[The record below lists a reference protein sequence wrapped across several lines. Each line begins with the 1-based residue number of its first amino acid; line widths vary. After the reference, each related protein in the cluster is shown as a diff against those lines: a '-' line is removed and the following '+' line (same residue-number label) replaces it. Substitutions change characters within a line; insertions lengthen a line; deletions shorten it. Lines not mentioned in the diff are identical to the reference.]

1 MSYLL
6 FVNLL
11 KPTKYLHIVKHP
23 YHSFLFA
30 VAFIVFMYC
39 VVKAIPKTFGY
50 LYRLKVFQQ
59 CLKDVS
65 VCLLLPQDLST
76 LDYYIVSPSMCTA
89 V

>member
-1 MSYLL
+1 MRYTYFASLQYSIYSLTVVMSYLL

-39 VVKAIPKTFGY
+39 VVKAIQKH
-50 LYRLKVFQQ
+50 
-59 CLKDVS
+59 
-65 VCLLLPQDLST
+65 
-76 LDYYIVSPSMCTA
+76 LDIYTV
-89 V
+89 

>member
-1 MSYLL
+1 MRYTYFASLQYSIYSLTVVMSYLL

-39 VVKAIPKTFGY
+39 VVKAIQKH
-50 LYRLKVFQQ
+50 
-59 CLKDVS
+59 
-65 VCLLLPQDLST
+65 
-76 LDYYIVSPSMCTA
+76 LDIFTV
-89 V
+89 